1 MFFRG
6 NGRGSRYKQTIR
18 GGGGYRKLTV
28 KERGGIRVLQS
39 LREYQ
44 VELNCGT
51 TRLL

>member
-1 MFFRG
+1 MFLRG
-6 NGRGSRYKQTIR
+6 NGRGCRYKQTIR
-18 GGGGYRKLTV
+18 GGEYRKLTV

-51 TRLL
+51 TRLF